1 MTDALT
7 ALNAHMGGL
16 LLVLTFAVLLI
27 GAALINHISSLRQE
41 RRAQSGQLTEQLVRT
56 QVGLQK
62 INSSIIA
69 QTNELKERL
78 GAMRPALEQAEQL
91 LREGTSFTADFKAVR
106 SELSQLDDRIET
118 LSCAASEVAAS
129 QTATG
134 GALNELTQQVGAL
147 RQEVAAT
154 AKVPAPSAP
163 VPSSVPEL
171 RQIQEQVGALRQ
183 AVTASAQAQA
193 ANTTELRSDLS
204 ALAAE
209 QSRAAQIARDSLA
222 AELRQQE
229 ARFRQLSEKFLAE
242 SAQLR
247 TRIESESR
255 SLPTPP
261 PRQVS
266 PDNGRSSKPELD
278 AETRKEF
285 RKIADRLDGLQCRME
300 EIIKL

>member
-1 MTDALT
+1 MNDALT
-7 ALNAHMGGL
+7 ALNAHLGAL
-16 LLVLTFAVLLI
+16 LLVLNFAVLLF
-27 GAALINHISSLRQE
+27 GAVLIHHTSSLRRE
-41 RRAQSGQLTEQLVRT
+41 RRAQAGRLAEQLGRAHI
-56 QVGLQK
+56 GLQK
-62 INSSIIA
+62 INSSVIA

-91 LREGTSFTADFKAVR
+91 LREGASFTPEFKAVR
-106 SELSQLDDRIET
+106 GELRQLDERIEA
-118 LSCAASEVAAS
+118 LSRTAGEVAVAQAEAS
-129 QTATG
+129 G
-134 GALNELTQQVGAL
+134 VLGALDQQVGAL

-154 AKVPAPSAP
+154 AKVQPAP
-163 VPSSVPEL
+163 VQLPEL

-209 QSRAAQIARDSLA
+209 QSRAAQVARESLA

-261 PRQVS
+261 LRQVA
-266 PDNGRSSKPELD
+266 PDNGHSAKAELD

-285 RKIADRLDGLQCRME
+285 RKIADRLDGLQRRME
-300 EIIKL
+300 EIIRL

>member
-1 MTDALT
+1 MNDAMT
-7 ALNAHMGGL
+7 ALAANAGVL
-16 LLVLTFAVLLI
+16 LLILNLVVLFS
-27 GAALINHISSLRQE
+27 GALVIHHLASLRRE
-41 RRAQSGQLTEQLVRT
+41 RRAQAGQLTEQLGRT

-62 INSSIIA
+62 INSSVIA

-78 GAMRPALEQAEQL
+78 GALRPALEQAEQL
-91 LREGTSFTADFKAVR
+91 LREGASFTPEFKVVR
-106 SELSQLDDRIET
+106 GELRQLNERIEALNRT
-118 LSCAASEVAAS
+118 AGEVAAA
-129 QTATG
+129 QATTS
-134 GALNELTQQVGAL
+134 GALGELHQQVGAL
-147 RQEVAAT
+147 RQEASAS
-154 AKVPAPSAP
+154 AKGSP
-163 VPSSVPEL
+163 VSMPLSEL

-183 AVTASAQAQA
+183 AVAASTQAQS

-209 QSRAAQIARDSLA
+209 QSRAAQAARDSLA

-255 SLPTPP
+255 SLPAPP
-261 PRQVS
+261 PRQVTPEHAQS
-266 PDNGRSSKPELD
+266 TKAELD

-285 RKIADRLDGLQCRME
+285 RKIADRLDGLQRRME